1 MVSVFT
7 LTSPLHDKAA
17 VDSLTKEFLDG
28 LGVEYSFKGED
39 FDDYGT
45 DLSLIYV
52 RTGGTEGRFK
62 ELLPLLQG
70 LSRQT
75 VLLLTSGQSNSLAAS
90 MEILSYLRQEGLRG
104 EILHGSPAYIRSR
117 IESLES
123 LESARRLME
132 YTTLGVVGD
141 PSDWLIA
148 SGADRDTIFERL
160 GINLMYIPIEE
171 LLDEY
176 SSLKDEVS
184 ESWNEVARTRVGEP
198 GRTRVGE
205 LSRTTSNVK
214 QAISGAYRLYK
225 ALKTLVYDYG
235 LSGLTIRCFD
245 LLTSVRNTGCYALA
259 RLNSEGIV
267 AGCEGDI
274 PAMVSMMIGRAV
286 TGVSGFQANPCAVDP
301 ETGEVSFAHCTV
313 PLDMVSGYGLDTH
326 FESGI
331 GVGIRGHIPEGPV
344 TVFKVSGDLSR
355 HFACEGELLRNES
368 RADRCR
374 TQIVVKLPSGAARY
388 FLTDPIGN
396 HHIILPGHVAK
407 DLEELLKF

>member
-148 SGADRDTIFERL
+148 SGADKEAVFDRL
-160 GINLMYIPIEE
+160 GINLQFIPMEE

-176 SSLKDEVS
+176 NSLKDEVS
-184 ESWNEVARTRVGEP
+184 ESWNEVAP
-198 GRTRVGE
+198 
-205 LSRTTSNVK
+205 TTGLPTAVK
-214 QAISGAYRLYK
+214 QAIPGAYRLYK
-225 ALKTLVYDYG
+225 SLRTLVEDYG

-274 PAMVSMMIGRAV
+274 PAMVSMMVGRAV
-286 TGVSGFQANPCAVDP
+286 TGVSGFQANPSGIDP
-301 ETGEVSFAHCTV
+301 ETGEISFAHCTV

-368 RADRCR
+368 RPDRCR
-374 TQIVVKLPSGAARY
+374 TQVVVKLPAEAASY

-407 DLEELLKF
+407 DLEELLKY